1 MASSITLKA
10 LGLNTSPNQLEVPE
24 GSLTNAKN
32 IIIRR
37 DNIIESRRG
46 FKLFGPLFG
55 NEDDRAKQ
63 LLVYKD
69 RILRH
74 YNTTLSFQ
82 DGVQNDGTANFT
94 DFSGDYEETEE
105 GLRIKS
111 IEANKNFYFT
121 TAAGIK
127 KISAKFASD
136 LSEDS
141 DFIVPAGGI
150 KALDLVTRL
159 SIVDGDVTGFLPVDS
174 TVAYRT
180 VWGSRDRN
188 DNLIRGTPSERS
200 EIYAPFL
207 TFIVRDFNRL
217 LGALDDIDVT
227 NSLIND
233 GNYVSSLGL
242 TNSST
247 ATNART
253 NAIALAEK
261 IDEDILYAASA
272 TAPLLLITNSAEI
285 DGAICYVGFD
295 YSSSPVDDY
304 LEIGSL
310 IFLDGFSPAAGT
322 LDEDQTV
329 LGVNYNNKSFLFSDV
344 NTGTDV
350 ITLNAH
356 GFNDGDL
363 VTFNGSDL
371 PDGLV
376 ANTIYWIISSS
387 LNDFQVSA
395 TRGGAAVDL
404 IDQGSGT
411 HNIESN
417 YLTFSTAASGAVT
430 LSSATIVS
438 NEYRSITEPV
448 ALSVIP
454 THAQLESI
462 QDYISDIIFELQNE
476 PIAVIPGTERA
487 TYIDILDI
495 TTTCNVELTVT
506 IPQDIT
512 NEYFLQV
519 YRSATVTATG
529 TDVLTD
535 FVPSDELQLVYE
547 AFPTAAEIAAGSMT
561 FIDITPD
568 DFRGENLYTNAAT
581 GEGILQSNDIPPFA
595 KDIALFRNYAFYAN
609 TQTRHRKFINLLGV
623 TQLKS
628 GGITNISATNPAV
641 ITSTAHG
648 LSDGDL
654 IKILNTNSDTVNGF
668 HKVSNSTDNT
678 FEIPVDGTG
687 AGNLGYWTDAVLEI
701 ANGDEFNEYSFVAGA
716 FEISTLVCPIQA
728 DVPVS
733 GYFLLNS
740 ALDLEEYYFWYDT
753 TGSDPDPAVSDRIGV
768 RIDVSAL
775 TTATEVATK
784 TKDILNRYSY
794 DFSASSLTDTVTIT
808 NTSEGPSEDIELGA
822 GMGAAGFTVAVT
834 TQGRGENLKQE
845 ITDIETVADVAGS
858 LIATAVLLNSPF
870 NRLNYYFWFRVSGT
884 GTDPLIPGRSGVQ
897 VDIDLNDSDSVV
909 AEALKD
915 AINTLEEFSAEATSN
930 VVTVMNVGFGD
941 VDDAMDYISAS
952 PGFTYTVIQEGALE
966 VLLSQSISPTIA
978 SEETAKSLVRAINKN
993 DGESV
998 YAYYL
1003 SGVNDVSGQMLFE
1016 SRDLVVDS
1024 DPFYVVAT
1032 NDALGASFN
1041 PDLSPEFE
1049 ATSITA
1055 ADNTVITV
1063 ANHGLVNGDTIV
1075 IIGSNSYPSVDGI
1088 HEVSNTTTNT
1098 FTIPVEV
1105 TVAGT
1110 IARLSSEDFAEF
1122 SENETKPNR
1131 IYFSKLQQPEAV
1143 PIVNFIDVGPEDKE
1157 ILRIIPLRSSL
1168 FIFKKDGL
1176 YRLSGELAPF
1186 NVEQFDNSLILLA
1199 PDSVGIVE
1207 NIVYCW
1213 TNAGISQISESG
1225 TATISRPIDNIILR
1239 LASNNFPNFR
1249 TNTFGIGY
1257 DSDQSYIVW
1266 TIQRVG
1272 NDVATIAYRYN
1283 TLTRS
1288 WTTFDKTNTCVLLH
1302 PAEDVL
1308 YLGGGDVNS
1317 LEVERKTFSRLDYA
1331 DYEIISNLDPGLYFS
1346 DGEELRI
1353 PNVTQYNI
1361 GDVLTQVQYLTI
1373 YAYNSLLRKLDND
1386 PGPADDDY
1394 ESLLEMVG
1402 GDDIRGKIEA
1412 LAQKLDLDANIVAN
1426 DFESSIDTKTGIVAN
1441 ASGHTIDDPTV
1452 ITSVA
1457 HGLVTGRIINIQDS
1471 TSTPTLDGNH
1481 EVTVINANTFT
1492 VPVAVTTLGSSGD
1505 LSWTTQDS
1513 DFRDVK
1519 TCFNVII
1526 DKLNED
1532 TGVAFSSYTEVDTS
1546 SLFEAVIIGINK
1558 TTNSVFLST
1567 NLPFMVGPLTIY
1579 KAIETEFQY
1588 APQTMGDTL
1597 GYKHLREATIMF
1609 ENKAFTVASLAF
1621 ASDLFPAFVS
1631 IEFEGDGSGLFGN
1644 EDFGEGFFG
1653 GESHGAPFRTYIPR
1667 TCQRCRYILVR
1678 FSHMVARERY
1688 NVYGITLTGEVG
1700 LSTRAYKT

>member
-55 NEDDRAKQ
+55 SEDDRAKQ

-82 DGVQNDGTANFT
+82 DGVENDGTANFT
-94 DFSGDYEETEE
+94 DFDGNYSETEE

-121 TAAGIK
+121 TSAGIK

-136 LSEDS
+136 LSAS
-141 DFIVPAGGI
+141 SGFIVPAGGI

-159 SIVDGDVTGFLPVDS
+159 SIIDGDVTGFLPVDS

-180 VWGSRDRN
+180 VWGSRDKN
-188 DNLIRGTPSERS
+188 DNLILGTPSERS
-200 EIYAPFL
+200 EIYAPLL
-207 TFIVRDFNRL
+207 TFIIRDFNRL
-217 LGALDDIDVT
+217 LGALDDVNVT
-227 NSLIND
+227 NSLVND
-233 GNYVSSLGL
+233 GDYISSYGL
-242 TNSST
+242 NNTST

-253 NAIALAEK
+253 NAIALVEK

-272 TAPLLLITNSAEI
+272 SAPLLLITNSADI
-285 DGAICYVGFD
+285 DSATCYVGFD
-295 YSSSPVDDY
+295 YASSPVTDY

-310 IFLDGFSPAAGT
+310 IFLDGFSPAVGT
-322 LDEDQTV
+322 LNGAQTV
-329 LGVNYNNKSFLFSDV
+329 LDVFYNNKSFAPSDV

-350 ITLNAH
+350 ITINAH
-356 GFNDGDL
+356 GFSNGDM
-363 VTFNGSDL
+363 VSFNGTDL

-376 ANTIYWIISSS
+376 ANTIYWVVNQT
-387 LNDFQVSA
+387 LNTFQVSA
-395 TRGGAAVDL
+395 TRGGAAVDI
-404 IDQGSGT
+404 IDQGTGT

-417 YLTFSTAASGAVT
+417 YLSFSTAATGSVT

-438 NEYRSITEPV
+438 NKYRSITEPV
-448 ALSVIP
+448 SLSVIP

-476 PIAVIPGTERA
+476 PIAVIPATERSA
-487 TYIDILDI
+487 YIDVLDV
-495 TTTCNVELTVT
+495 TTTSNVELTVT

-512 NEYFLQV
+512 DAYFLQV

-547 AFPTAAEIAAGSMT
+547 AFPTDAEIDAGSMT

-628 GGITNISATNPAV
+628 GGITNITAANPAV
-641 ITSTAHG
+641 ITSAAHG

-668 HKVSNSTDNT
+668 HRVQNVTTDT

-687 AGNLGYWTDAVLEI
+687 AGNLGYWTDSVLEI
-701 ANGDEFNEYSFVAGA
+701 ANGEDFNEYSFIAGA
-716 FEISTLVCPIQA
+716 VEVSTLLCVAQA
-728 DVPVS
+728 SVPAS

-740 ALDLEEYYFWYDT
+740 ALDLEAYYFWYDT
-753 TGSDPDPAVSDRIGV
+753 TGSDTDPAVADRIGV
-768 RIDVSAL
+768 RIDISAL
-775 TTATEVATK
+775 TTDAEVAEK
-784 TKDILNRYSY
+784 TRDIINRYSY
-794 DFSASSLTDTVTIT
+794 DFVATVSTATVTIT
-808 NTSEGPSEDIELGA
+808 NTNEGPSEDIELGA
-822 GMGAAGFTVAVT
+822 GMGAAGFAVAVT

-845 ITDIETVADVAGS
+845 VNEITTVADVGGS
-858 LIATAVLLNSPF
+858 LAGDAVLVNTPF
-870 NRLNYYFWFRVSGT
+870 NNTNYYFWFRVGGVGS
-884 GTDPLIPGRSGVQ
+884 DPIIAGRSGVQ
-897 VDIDLNDSDSVV
+897 VDLDINATAPEV
-909 AEALKD
+909 AEALTD
-915 AINTLEEFSAEATSN
+915 SINTISSFSASVASN
-930 VVTVMNVGFGD
+930 VITLTNIGFGE
-941 VDDAMDYISAS
+941 VDNPSNYAGSS
-952 PGFTYTVIQEGALE
+952 PGFSYSNVQQGALE

-978 SEETAKSLVRAINKN
+978 SEETSKSLVRAINKN
-993 DGESV
+993 DGESI

-1003 SGVNDVSGQMLFE
+1003 SGVNDVAGQMLFE

-1024 DPFYVVAT
+1024 DPFYVIAS
-1032 NDALGASFN
+1032 NDAMGSSFN

-1049 ATSITA
+1049 TSSITA
-1055 ADNTVITV
+1055 ASNTVITIS
-1063 ANHGLVNGDTIV
+1063 NHGLVNGDTIV
-1075 IIGSNSYPSVDGI
+1075 VIGSNSLPSIDGI
-1088 HEVSNTTTNT
+1088 HQISNATTNT

-1105 TVAGT
+1105 ATAGT
-1110 IARLSSEDFAEF
+1110 IARISSEEFTEF

-1131 IYFSKLQQPEAV
+1131 IYYSKLQQPEAV
-1143 PIVNFIDVGPEDKE
+1143 PIVNFIDVGPEDKD

-1176 YRLSGELAPF
+1176 YRLSGEIAPF

-1207 NIVYCW
+1207 NIIYCW

-1257 DSDQSYIVW
+1257 DSDQSYVVW
-1266 TIQRVG
+1266 TIKKIG
-1272 NDVATIAYRYN
+1272 DDVATIAYRYN

-1302 PAEDVL
+1302 PSEDVL
-1308 YLGGGDVNS
+1308 YLGGGDINS
-1317 LEVERKTFSRLDYA
+1317 LEQERKTFSRLDYA

-1353 PNVTQYNI
+1353 PNVIQYNI
-1361 GDVLTQVQYLTI
+1361 GDVLTQIQYLTI
-1373 YAYNSLLRKLDND
+1373 YAFNSLLRKLDND
-1386 PGPADDDY
+1386 PSPTDDDY
-1394 ESLLEMVG
+1394 ESLLEAVG
-1402 GDDIRGKIEA
+1402 GDDLRGKIVS
-1412 LAQKLDLDANIVAN
+1412 LTQKLDADASIVAT
-1426 DFESSIDTKTGIVAN
+1426 DFESTIEPKSGTVAN
-1441 ASGHTIDDPTV
+1441 ASGHTIDNPTV
-1452 ITSVA
+1452 ITSTS
-1457 HGLVTGRIINIQDS
+1457 HGLLTGRIINIQNS
-1471 TSTPTLDGNH
+1471 LSTPTLNGNH
-1481 EVTVINANTFT
+1481 EVTVIDANTFT
-1492 VPVAVTTLGSSGD
+1492 VPVAVTALGSSGNF
-1505 LSWTTQDS
+1505 SWSTQDD
-1513 DFRDVK
+1513 DFRDVR
-1519 TCFNVII
+1519 TCYNSII

-1532 TGVAFSSYTEVDTS
+1532 TGVAFSSYAIVDS
-1546 SLFEAVIIGINK
+1546 ESLFEAVIVDINK

-1567 NLPFMVGPLTIY
+1567 NLPFIVGPITIY

-1588 APQTMGDTL
+1588 APQTMGDPL

-1609 ENKAFTVASLAF
+1609 ENKAFTSATLAF
-1621 ASDLFPAFVS
+1621 ASDLFPAFVP

-1644 EDFGEGFFG
+1644 DEFGEGFFG

-1678 FSHMVARERY
+1678 FSHMTAREKY
-1688 NVYGITLTGEVG
+1688 NIYGITLTGEVG